1 MSTSQMLPE
10 GANPLDYGADAV
22 IDRLKQAMRVQADV
36 DLAAAL
42 KVNKS
47 TVSTWRSRGRVP
59 YQEVVKVAV
68 DRGVSIDWM
77 LTGRW
82 LDRHGSGPTGGG
94 IQLDVLA
101 VVLYRRWN
109 SPEMSGAE
117 KYDDAWKKAFY
128 RALLIQREYERELKQ
143 ISDASTE
150 GYTGREAY
158 VQEIMRRLGIDPT
171 ADHL

>member
-1 MSTSQMLPE
+1 MLPE
-10 GANPLDYGADAV
+10 GVDPLDYGADAV
-22 IDRLKQAMRVQADV
+22 IDRLKAAIRVRSDV

-59 YQEVVKVAV
+59 YPEVVKVAV
-68 DRGVSIDWM
+68 ERGVSIDWM

-82 LDRHGSGPTGGG
+82 LDKHSHGPTGGG

-101 VVLYRRWN
+101 VVLYRVWN
-109 SPEMSGAE
+109 SPAMSSAE
-117 KYDDAWKKAFY
+117 KYDQAWTRAVY
-128 RALLIQREYERELKQ
+128 RALLVQQEYQRELKQ

-150 GYTGREAY
+150 GYSSREPY
-158 VQEIMRRLGIDPT
+158 VQAMMRSLGIDPD
-171 ADHL
+171 ADPL